1 VARCLPYYRQ
11 AVEPHL
17 REGRVVLVAAHG
29 NTLRALV
36 KHLDGIGD
44 DAIAGLEIPT
54 GKPLIYHLNRDLSPL
69 RHFYL
74 EDRGHRP

>member
-1 VARCLPYYRQ
+1 MARCLPFYREEI
-11 AVEPHL
+11 EPLL
-17 REGRVVLVAAHG
+17 RDGREVLVVAHG

-44 DAIAGLEIPT
+44 DTIAGLEIPT
-54 GKPLIYHLNRDLSPL
+54 GRALVYALDGDLTPL

-74 EDRGHRP
+74 DSLT